1 MPHSRSTRKAQP
13 PTTKLLLIQLK
24 RIGDALLTTPVISTL
39 REHLPDAH
47 ITLALDRATAALA
60 PALGADRT
68 IIFRRGFAGAPFW
81 HELATGK
88 FDYCI
93 DLTGNDRSG
102 LATALSRAPRRITWM
117 RFSKK
122 PLRRA
127 VYSEFVES
135 SVKHRHTA
143 DHHTDLLQPL
153 GIHVENVPLSL
164 HLPDEARAEATEAL
178 SAAGVDADVPFAVI
192 HAGTARPE
200 KYWSP
205 ERWAE
210 IATLLRREHGLPVLL
225 TGSRDAA
232 ERKHLEA
239 IQRALASAGESHCP
253 NLAGRLSLLG
263 TAAVLSRARLL
274 CAVDSAP
281 VHLAD
286 ALDVP
291 LVALFGPTNPYHWR
305 PRRASACV
313 VTAAGAPPFSPA
325 HPQAPMSEI
334 STAAVAEAIRTLA
347 GASCGL

>member
-1 MPHSRSTRKAQP
+1 MP
-13 PTTKLLLIQLK
+13 
-24 RIGDALLTTPVISTL
+24 G
-39 REHLPDAH
+39 AH
-47 ITLALDRATAALA
+47 ITLALDRATAGLA

-68 IIFRRGFAGAPFW
+68 IIFRKGFSGAPFW

-88 FDYCI
+88 FDICL

-102 LATALSRAPRRITWM
+102 LATALSRAPRRITWA

-127 VYSEFVES
+127 VYSDFVES

-153 GIHVENVPLSL
+153 GIQVENVPLSL
-164 HLPDEARAEATEAL
+164 HLPDESRAEAAEAL
-178 SAAGVDADVPFAVI
+178 NAVGIAANAPFAVI

-200 KYWSP
+200 KYWLP

-210 IATLLRREHGLPVLL
+210 VATLLRREYGLPVLL
-225 TGSRDAA
+225 TGSRDSA
-232 ERKHLEA
+232 ERRHLEA
-239 IQRALASAGESHCP
+239 IQSALSSAGESRCP
-253 NLAGRLSLLG
+253 DLAGKLSLLG
-263 TAAVLSRARLL
+263 TAAVLSQARLL

-313 VTAAGAPPFSPA
+313 VTAAGAPPFSPT

-334 STAAVAEAIRTLA
+334 STAVVAEAIRTLV
-347 GASCGL
+347 GTS